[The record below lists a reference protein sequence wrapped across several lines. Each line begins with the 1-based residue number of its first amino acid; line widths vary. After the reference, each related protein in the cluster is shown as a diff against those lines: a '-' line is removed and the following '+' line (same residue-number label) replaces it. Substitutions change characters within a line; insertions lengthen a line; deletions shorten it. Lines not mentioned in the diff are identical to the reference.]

1 MLIKTFDVSK
11 CKLDLL
17 TRLRKYRWL
26 QHQSPHRRRRHS
38 GPPRSAA
45 APRLLVLF
53 VVGASAD
60 VSEHPGNPSGSLS
73 LSLRSVSSPS
83 LCCCHARSGSCL
95 PCLLAAAVTHTHT
108 HARLLLF
115 LPLHLQLNVS
125 SPYCSRGVGE
135 GSLNQ
140 TEDRLPSGRG
150 SNCGFIADQGESIR
164 HSCTRGRM
172 I

>member
-1 MLIKTFDVSK
+1 MGSFDASSEVSMVAASI
-11 CKLDLL
+11 
-17 TRLRKYRWL
+17 TTSPPPPLRTP
-26 QHQSPHRRRRHS
+26 SVC
-38 GPPRSAA
+38 GGATPPRPLCCRSVCRRQRASWESV
-45 APRLLVLF
+45 RL
-53 VVGASAD
+53 
-60 VSEHPGNPSGSLS
+60 SLS
-73 LSLRSVSSPS
+73 LSLCSVSSPS

-108 HARLLLF
+108 RLLLF